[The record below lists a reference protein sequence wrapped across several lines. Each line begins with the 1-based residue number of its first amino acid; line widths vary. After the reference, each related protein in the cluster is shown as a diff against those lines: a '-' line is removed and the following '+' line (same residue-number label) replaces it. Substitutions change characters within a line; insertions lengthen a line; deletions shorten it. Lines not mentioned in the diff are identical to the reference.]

1 MADPLVD
8 RFRNAFKALLGEYI
22 PNLKF
27 LAPHRYAVTACDYD
41 AQTFDGEPSISK
53 YGLPRISKVPIRS
66 ALKVELKP
74 GQTVLVGFESGDPG
88 YPYIANPGQ
97 LALFGKAQLRA
108 DDEIK
113 IGEGASLPA
122 ARQGDMCLVPAQGV
136 VVMFASLATGDP
148 VPAPLSTMTPYFVS
162 WTTITSVPPVPSF
175 PAIGNVPGIVS
186 SGSPFVKTS

>member
-27 LAPHRYAVTACDYD
+27 LAPHRYSVTACDYD
-41 AQTFDGEPSISK
+41 AQTFDGEPSVSK

-66 ALKVELKP
+66 PLKVELKP
-74 GQTVLVGFESGDPG
+74 GQTVLVGFESGDPA
-88 YPYIANPGQ
+88 YPYIANTDQ
-97 LALFGKAQLRA
+97 LSLFGQAQLRA
-108 DDEIK
+108 DAEIK

-122 ARQGDMCLVPAQGV
+122 ARQGDMGLAPAQGV
-136 VVMFASLATGDP
+136 VVMFAVSATGDIA
-148 VPAPLSTMTPYFVS
+148 PAPLSTMTPYFVS
-162 WTTITSVPPVPSF
+162 WTTVTSVPPVPSF
-175 PAIGNVPGIVS
+175 PAIGNVPVIIS